1 MGDMTAVANNESKDT
16 VNMNLTQAIVKEYE
30 TTKAFDV
37 IAKKYHTSEVK
48 VQRILITEGLWTS
61 PRVKQVAALRA
72 QGLTPAEIAERM
84 GKDLRTVQTFLPY
97 SRGQYGQEETDD
109 SVKSKKYRERM
120 NAAAERMTLKEEAV
134 AKNDLAVYGAPM
146 PLVLEATF
154 MPFRDVIISD
164 GLVMPFNIL
173 VGGGMKRM
181 FKDLY
186 MTAKK
191 SGRIHQSL

>member
-1 MGDMTAVANNESKDT
+1 MGDMTVVANNESKDT

-84 GKDLRTVQTFLPY
+84 GKDLRTVQTFFPY

-134 AKNDLAVYGAPM
+134 AKNDLAVY
-146 PLVLEATF
+146 
-154 MPFRDVIISD
+154 
-164 GLVMPFNIL
+164 
-173 VGGGMKRM
+173 KR
-181 FKDLY
+181 L
-186 MTAKK
+186 
-191 SGRIHQSL
+191 L